1 MAHRAGTLAAL
12 KSAPAIPAYLVLL
25 RVGFTMRRSLLNVR
39 CALTAPFHPYLRCR
53 RRYIFCCTGRLCAL
67 KRKSRTL
74 SGTLPCGVRTFLPLP
89 TLARGRQRSS
99 SRLQPQL
106 YPAAPGLRAAR
117 GGCKIE
123 KSGCRETL
131 LSPGKISTAHPNLPE
146 SLRQLR
152 GIQHSTMSASTSG
165 QGPAA
170 ERFGPYIEELQEFFA
185 SSCLRY
191 GTPEDILDLTERVD
205 SSSAFAE
212 DLSSMVRSIVLRE
225 GGALPHSQVLEILA
239 LAIGGARM
247 DHAAQQFSQP
257 LRYLLSFIG
266 GVLRRAWNEPPGD
279 SPRIAQHAPVDH
291 SRHHH
296 QAEIVP
302 FPVRPR
308 VAGERFGSQAAGIS
322 AAADRAAHEGESG
335 IRFGDTDERFGE
347 VNGSYR
353 NAAPYPEDLEENF
366 DPNESFVSAAET
378 YSEDSAEDDLQSGE
392 AHGPHIVRPT
402 LTAASAPEPSQ
413 ELLHHR
419 RNIPDLVGE
428 PTPAERSA
436 LDPAIPA
443 REAIED
449 PDLRGSEKQNE
460 EPSPA
465 AAASSSDFTTPS
477 WQRAA
482 EAVRK
487 GEVVPIIAPAVS
499 QTPQRA
505 PAASANPAARS
516 APAFAAPPSAFEPV
530 RSHSPAPAFMQS
542 TMRPSDLNPE
552 IPPAHILSPSFKPR
566 LPRSPA
572 GILVAGAA
580 MLVVAGIVAA
590 SVNRTTELVGKQL
603 PPSQSASPAASTAA
617 SLSSASAAPAKPAA
631 GIPTASPAPAPRM
644 RRIAST
650 NQDDEDL
657 DVAPPYS
664 TPVPSAPT
672 PSQELPAKPS
682 PYLTQSADASDTHS
696 ARPPANEVASTGPIP
711 APPSAS
717 GHELPQSYVGASPAT
732 IHTYRDPDSAIV
744 GDFRGARPIVEPRIR
759 NVDVSSGTMG
769 GNLISA
775 PTPDYPTLARL
786 AHVSGEVVIQAVV
799 GKNGNVLTTHVLS
812 GNHLLRGAA
821 QDAVRRWRF
830 KPYLMDGRPVEVS
843 TIVTV
848 RFKPHS

>member
-1 MAHRAGTLAAL
+1 
-12 KSAPAIPAYLVLL
+12 
-25 RVGFTMRRSLLNVR
+25 
-39 CALTAPFHPYLRCR
+39 
-53 RRYIFCCTGRLCAL
+53 
-67 KRKSRTL
+67 
-74 SGTLPCGVRTFLPLP
+74 
-89 TLARGRQRSS
+89 
-99 SRLQPQL
+99 
-106 YPAAPGLRAAR
+106 
-117 GGCKIE
+117 
-123 KSGCRETL
+123 
-131 LSPGKISTAHPNLPE
+131 
-146 SLRQLR
+146 
-152 GIQHSTMSASTSG
+152 MSASTSG

-225 GGALPHSQVLEILA
+225 GGALPHSQLLEILA
-239 LAIGGARM
+239 LAIGGPRM

-266 GVLRRAWNEPPGD
+266 GVLRRAWNEPPGE
-279 SPRIAQHAPVDH
+279 SPRTAQHSSAEPV
-291 SRHHH
+291 RHH

-322 AAADRAAHEGESG
+322 AAADRAAHEGESD

-347 VNGSYR
+347 VNSHFR
-353 NAAPYPEDLEENF
+353 TADSFAEEDF
-366 DPNESFVSAAET
+366 DPNERFVGTAET
-378 YSEDSAEDDLQSGE
+378 YAEQSDDDDLQSGE
-392 AHGPHIVRPT
+392 APGPHIVRPT
-402 LTAASAPEPSQ
+402 LSTASAPAPSH
-413 ELLHHR
+413 EHLYHKR
-419 RNIPDLVGE
+419 TVPDLVGE

-436 LDPAIPA
+436 FDPAIPA

-449 PDLRGSEKQNE
+449 PDLPGAEREDEDLN
-460 EPSPA
+460 PA
-465 AAASSSDFTTPS
+465 AAASENAEGNSAAIEPASSPDFATPS

-487 GEVVPIIAPAVS
+487 GEVVPVIAPAV
-499 QTPQRA
+499 PQSA
-505 PAASANPAARS
+505 HPGPAVSANSAPRS
-516 APAFAAPPSAFEPV
+516 AAAYAPPASAFEPV
-530 RSHSPAPAFMQS
+530 RSQPPAPAFMQS
-542 TMRPSDLNPE
+542 TMRATSNLNPE

-590 SVNRTTELVGKQL
+590 SVNRTPELVGKQA
-603 PPSQSASPAASTAA
+603 PPSHLAPPTPGAAAAPTGSPAGTV
-617 SLSSASAAPAKPAA
+617 PAKPAA
-631 GIPTASPAPAPRM
+631 GVPAVATAPAPTPRM
-644 RRIAST
+644 RRVSST
-650 NQDDEDL
+650 DDDEDDL

-664 TPVPSAPT
+664 TPVPGAPT
-672 PSQELPAKPS
+672 ISQELPTKPS
-682 PYLTQSADASDTHS
+682 PYLAQSAAAPETHS
-696 ARPPANEVASTGPIP
+696 VRPPSNEVASTGPIP

-717 GHELPQSYVGASPAT
+717 PNHELSQSYVGASPAAM
-732 IHTYRDPDSAIV
+732 HAYRDPDAAIV
-744 GDFRGARPIVEPRIR
+744 GDFRGTRPIVQPRIR

-775 PTPDYPTLARL
+775 PMPDYPTLARL

-799 GKNGNVLTTHVLS
+799 GKGGSVLATHVLS

>member
-1 MAHRAGTLAAL
+1 
-12 KSAPAIPAYLVLL
+12 
-25 RVGFTMRRSLLNVR
+25 
-39 CALTAPFHPYLRCR
+39 
-53 RRYIFCCTGRLCAL
+53 
-67 KRKSRTL
+67 
-74 SGTLPCGVRTFLPLP
+74 
-89 TLARGRQRSS
+89 
-99 SRLQPQL
+99 
-106 YPAAPGLRAAR
+106 
-117 GGCKIE
+117 
-123 KSGCRETL
+123 
-131 LSPGKISTAHPNLPE
+131 
-146 SLRQLR
+146 
-152 GIQHSTMSASTSG
+152 MSASTSG

-225 GGALPHSQVLEILA
+225 GGALPHSQLLEILA
-239 LAIGGARM
+239 LAIGGPRM

-279 SPRIAQHAPVDH
+279 APRTAQHAPVDYP
-291 SRHHH
+291 RQHH

-308 VAGERFGSQAAGIS
+308 VSGERFGSQAAGIS
-322 AAADRAAHEGESG
+322 AAADRAAHEGG
-335 IRFGDTDERFGE
+335 TGTRFGE
-347 VNGSYR
+347 NEQRFGHVNDSFSSAEPFAEGS
-353 NAAPYPEDLEENF
+353 F
-366 DPNESFVSAAET
+366 DPDESSVSAAET
-378 YSEDSAEDDLQSGE
+378 YTGDSGEDDLQSGE
-392 AHGPHIVRPT
+392 APGPHIVRPT
-402 LTAASAPEPSQ
+402 LATASAPES
-413 ELLHHR
+413 LHEHLR
-419 RNIPDLVGE
+419 HQRSIPDPVGE

-436 LDPAIPA
+436 LDPSSPA

-449 PDLRGSEKQNE
+449 PDLPGSRDEDL
-460 EPSPA
+460 SPA
-465 AAASSSDFTTPS
+465 AAAPSPEFPTPS

-487 GEVVPIIAPAVS
+487 GEVVPVIAPAVPQSPQLNS
-499 QTPQRA
+499 QPNPQPS
-505 PAASANPAARS
+505 PAASANPAPR
-516 APAFAAPPSAFEPV
+516 FAAPASAFEPV
-530 RSHSPAPAFMQS
+530 RSQPPAPAFMQS
-542 TMRPSDLNPE
+542 TMRPSSRLNPE

-566 LPRSPA
+566 LPRTPA

-603 PPSQSASPAASTAA
+603 PPSQTAPSAAAAVPSASTVA
-617 SLSSASAAPAKPAA
+617 AKPAA
-631 GIPTASPAPAPRM
+631 GLQAASAAPAPRM
-644 RRIAST
+644 RRVVST
-650 NQDDEDL
+650 DDDEDS

-664 TPVPSAPT
+664 TPIPGSPT
-672 PSQELPAKPS
+672 VSQELPAKPS
-682 PYLTQSADASDTHS
+682 PYVTPSAAASEVHA
-696 ARPPANEVASTGPIP
+696 ARPPSNEVASTGPIP
-711 APPSAS
+711 APPATP
-717 GHELPQSYVGASPAT
+717 GHEIQQSYVGASPA

-744 GDFRGARPIVEPRIR
+744 GDFRGTRPIVEPRIR

-799 GKNGNVLTTHVLS
+799 GRNGNVLATHVLS

-830 KPYLMDGRPVEVS
+830 KPYLMDGRAVEVS

-848 RFKPHS
+848 RFNPHG